1 MGRLSLVHLPTGL
14 TSPLSVA
21 ARPAVLCCAACR
33 FWTLTEAKPQ
43 HWEVLSSPLPSDVR
57 YRQDL
62 AALASGDLEQAQHY
76 KELLEKQQ
84 RGDRKLREAAG
95 VIYHQ

>member
-1 MGRLSLVHLPTGL
+1 MVHLPTGL